1 MKVLISTM
9 VSFME
14 KILMVSLIGSGIA
27 LLAGE
32 IRVTALKKAYQGSSK
47 LSGFTQKMTG
57 MNFP

>member
-9 VSFME
+9 ISFME
-14 KILMVSLIGSGIA
+14 KILMVSLIGSGVA

-32 IRVTALKKAYQGSSK
+32 IRLTALKKAYQCSSK
-47 LSGFTQKMTG
+47 LSGFTQKMSG